1 MKKNIL
7 VISLLF
13 FLNSCGFQ
21 PIYSKNNN
29 INFSIEQINF
39 TGDRELN
46 NFIKTNLYQYK
57 DADNNNKIF
66 IEAKSEYNKFILT
79 KDGKGEV
86 TNYELNAEIVFL
98 IKPTNKQIKI
108 SEKKIMDN
116 IDDDWENFLQNDD
129 VSIEDE
135 ENYSSVLK
143 NNIIDLINITYS
155 FDITTY
161 ILTKIFYI
169 R

>member
-1 MKKNIL
+1 MMKKNIL

-108 SEKKIMDN
+108 SEKKIMESNADK
-116 IDDDWENFLQNDD
+116 F
-129 VSIEDE
+129 E
-135 ENYSSVLK
+135 ENKYEKSIKQNFASSITFKLVQEL
-143 NNIIDLINITYS
+143 IID
-155 FDITTY
+155 
-161 ILTKIFYI
+161 
-169 R
+169 

>member
-1 MKKNIL
+1 MIKKNIL

-29 INFSIEQINF
+29 VNFSIEQVDF

-108 SEKKIMDN
+108 SEKKIMESMADR
-116 IDDDWENFLQNDD
+116 F
-129 VSIEDE
+129 E
-135 ENYSSVLK
+135 ENKYEKSIKQNFASSITFKLVQEL
-143 NNIIDLINITYS
+143 IID
-155 FDITTY
+155 
-161 ILTKIFYI
+161 
-169 R
+169 

>member
-1 MKKNIL
+1 MIKKNIL

-57 DADNNNKIF
+57 NADNNNKIF

-108 SEKKIMDN
+108 SEKKIMESNADK
-116 IDDDWENFLQNDD
+116 F
-129 VSIEDE
+129 E
-135 ENYSSVLK
+135 ENKYEKSIKQNFASSITFKLIQEL
-143 NNIIDLINITYS
+143 IIN
-155 FDITTY
+155 
-161 ILTKIFYI
+161 
-169 R
+169 

>member
-1 MKKNIL
+1 MIKKNIL

-98 IKPTNKQIKI
+98 IKTTNKQIKI
-108 SEKKIMDN
+108 SEKKIMESNADK
-116 IDDDWENFLQNDD
+116 F
-129 VSIEDE
+129 E
-135 ENYSSVLK
+135 ENKYEKSIKQNFASSITFKLVQEL
-143 NNIIDLINITYS
+143 IID
-155 FDITTY
+155 
-161 ILTKIFYI
+161 
-169 R
+169 

>member
-1 MKKNIL
+1 MIKKNIL

-29 INFSIEQINF
+29 VNFSIEQVDF

-57 DADNNNKIF
+57 NSDKNNKIF

-108 SEKKIMDN
+108 SEKKIMESMADKFEESKYEKS
-116 IDDDWENFLQNDD
+116 IKQNFAS
-129 VSIEDE
+129 SITFKLVQE
-135 ENYSSVLK
+135 L
-143 NNIIDLINITYS
+143 IID
-155 FDITTY
+155 
-161 ILTKIFYI
+161 
-169 R
+169 

>member
-57 DADNNNKIF
+57 NANNNNKIF

-108 SEKKIMDN
+108 SEKKIMESMADKFEESKYEKS
-116 IDDDWENFLQNDD
+116 IKQNFAS
-129 VSIEDE
+129 SITFKLVQE
-135 ENYSSVLK
+135 L
-143 NNIIDLINITYS
+143 IID
-155 FDITTY
+155 
-161 ILTKIFYI
+161 
-169 R
+169 

>member
-1 MKKNIL
+1 MIKKNIL

-13 FLNSCGFQ
+13 FLNSCGFE

-29 INFSIEQINF
+29 VNFSIEQVNF

-46 NFIKTNLYQYK
+46 NFIKTNLQQDK
-57 DADNNNKIF
+57 NANNNKIF

-108 SEKKIMDN
+108 SEKKIMESMADKFEESKYEKS
-116 IDDDWENFLQNDD
+116 IKQNFAS
-129 VSIEDE
+129 SITFKLIQE
-135 ENYSSVLK
+135 L
-143 NNIIDLINITYS
+143 IIN
-155 FDITTY
+155 
-161 ILTKIFYI
+161 
-169 R
+169 

>member
-1 MKKNIL
+1 MIKKNIL

-29 INFSIEQINF
+29 VNFSIEQVDF

-57 DADNNNKIF
+57 NSDKNNKIF

-79 KDGKGEV
+79 KNGKGEV

-108 SEKKIMDN
+108 SEKKIMESNADK
-116 IDDDWENFLQNDD
+116 F
-129 VSIEDE
+129 E
-135 ENYSSVLK
+135 ENKYEKSIKQNFASSITFKLIQEL
-143 NNIIDLINITYS
+143 IIN
-155 FDITTY
+155 
-161 ILTKIFYI
+161 
-169 R
+169 

>member
-1 MKKNIL
+1 MIKKNIL

-29 INFSIEQINF
+29 VNFSIEQVDF

-57 DADNNNKIF
+57 NSDKNNKIF

-108 SEKKIMDN
+108 SEKKIMESNADK
-116 IDDDWENFLQNDD
+116 F
-129 VSIEDE
+129 E
-135 ENYSSVLK
+135 ENKYEKSIKQNFASSITFKLIQEL
-143 NNIIDLINITYS
+143 IIN
-155 FDITTY
+155 
-161 ILTKIFYI
+161 
-169 R
+169 

>member
-1 MKKNIL
+1 MIKKNIL
-7 VISLLF
+7 IISLLF

-29 INFSIEQINF
+29 VNFSIEQIDF

-57 DADNNNKIF
+57 NSDNNKIF

-108 SEKKIMDN
+108 SEKKIMESMADK
-116 IDDDWENFLQNDD
+116 F
-129 VSIEDE
+129 E
-135 ENYSSVLK
+135 ENKYEKSIKQNFASSITFKLIQEL
-143 NNIIDLINITYS
+143 IIN
-155 FDITTY
+155 
-161 ILTKIFYI
+161 
-169 R
+169 

>member
-1 MKKNIL
+1 MIKKNIL

-29 INFSIEQINF
+29 VNFSIEQVDF

-98 IKPTNKQIKI
+98 IKTTNKQIKI
-108 SEKKIMDN
+108 SEKKIMESMADK
-116 IDDDWENFLQNDD
+116 F
-129 VSIEDE
+129 E
-135 ENYSSVLK
+135 ENKYEKSIKQNFASSITFKLVQEL
-143 NNIIDLINITYS
+143 IID
-155 FDITTY
+155 
-161 ILTKIFYI
+161 
-169 R
+169 